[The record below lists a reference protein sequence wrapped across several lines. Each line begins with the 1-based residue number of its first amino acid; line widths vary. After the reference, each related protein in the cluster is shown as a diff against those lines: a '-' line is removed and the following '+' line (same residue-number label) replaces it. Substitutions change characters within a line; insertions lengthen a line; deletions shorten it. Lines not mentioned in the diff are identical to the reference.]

1 MDGLELA
8 RRIRQNVKQLQGTL
22 MMLTSLDDQ
31 NYISQVRAEGV
42 ATILRKPI
50 TQSDLLDA
58 ILEALGQT
66 GSVTPSDET
75 DEAPTTR
82 PLHILLAE
90 DNLVNQQVAT
100 GLLQEQGHSVEIANN
115 GVEALSMLQDT
126 TFDLILM
133 DVQMPELGGFET
145 TALKPWQE

>member
-1 MDGLELA
+1 MPKMDGLELA

-50 TQSDLLDA
+50 TQSHS
-58 ILEALGQT
+58 T
-66 GSVTPSDET
+66 GCN
-75 DEAPTTR
+75 R
-82 PLHILLAE
+82 F
-90 DNLVNQQVAT
+90 VART
-100 GLLQEQGHSVEIANN
+100 GHSVEIANN
-115 GVEALSMLQDT
+115 GVEALLMLQDT